1 MLGTRLQS
9 RVYHTVGGLLLE
21 RFGRLPTVGD
31 ELVIEGL
38 RFKIRRVLDR
48 YVVSALVDTR
58 ACRSSVG

>member
-1 MLGTRLQS
+1 M
-9 RVYHTVGGLLLE
+9 GGLLLE